1 MTVDKALVSDIV
13 DILSESD
20 IQQKKLAESIKRK
33 LSTKFRKDSVAY
45 KAALIKEFKDNGL
58 ANLLTDEDYKTIVED
73 ITMVPGVSTVAYNG
87 VVDAGNP
94 DPTMYIT
101 HCFVI
106 KDTNKLLAND
116 NNYRLQIVYGSS
128 SNRPSIIPELD
139 QPACATLDDL
149 RIAVMGLPGEG
160 KMLQAIADYEAGPTL

>member
-1 MTVDKALVSDIV
+1 MTVDQALISDIV
-13 DILSESD
+13 DILSKSD
-20 IQQKKLAESIKRK
+20 IQQKELAENIKK
-33 LSTKFRKDSVAY
+33 ELSAKFRKDSVAY
-45 KAALIKEFKDNGL
+45 KAALIKEFKNNGL
-58 ANLLTDEDYKTIVED
+58 ANLLTDEDYKTIAEN
-73 ITMVPGVSTVAYNG
+73 IAIVPDVSTVAYNG

-94 DPTMYIT
+94 DPAAYIT

-116 NNYRLQIVYGSS
+116 NNFRLQIVYGSS

-149 RIAVMGLPGEG
+149 RAAITGLPGED